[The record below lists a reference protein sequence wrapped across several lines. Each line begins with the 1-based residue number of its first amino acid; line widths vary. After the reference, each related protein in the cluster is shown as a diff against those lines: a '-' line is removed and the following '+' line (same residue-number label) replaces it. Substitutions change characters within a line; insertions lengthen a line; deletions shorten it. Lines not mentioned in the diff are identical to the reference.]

1 MGEATNQYSAE
12 EIIKKYRKHRDNYN
26 SIIEELKNIIETAHI
41 KGQDISIFLDKHF
54 QFCAEAVSVL
64 NGAIEA
70 IQNDVVNE
78 SICMRLE

>member
-12 EIIKKYRKHRDNYN
+12 EIIEKYRKHIDNYN

-54 QFCAEAVSVL
+54 QFCVEAVSVL

-70 IQNDVVNE
+70 IRR
-78 SICMRLE
+78 II